1 MRKAILLGIISS
13 FFFAFTFILNK
24 SMEVSGGSWIW
35 SGVLRYAF
43 MLPLLFIMVSI
54 RGEFGQVLKDIKE
67 TPVHWFIWSTVGF
80 GFFYAPICLAAVY
93 APSWIVAGTWQF
105 TIVAGILLSPLFF
118 KTVETEKRVIRE
130 RLKIPKRPLIM
141 SLIILFGIFLI
152 QIQDMNI
159 GESSKG
165 FKGIIFVIIAAFAY
179 PLGNRKMME
188 GCGERLNTV
197 QRVFGMT
204 LCSMPFWIILSIYGT
219 LTVGLPGKAQII
231 QSIIVALCSGVIATL
246 LFFKATDMVKS
257 DPNKLAIIEAT
268 QCGEVIFTVL
278 GGVLILNDTL
288 PTIVGWS
295 GLLLV
300 VIGMILN
307 STISNK

>member
-67 TPVHWFIWSTVGF
+67 TPVQSTVGF

-93 APSWIVAGTWQF
+93 APSWIVAG
-105 TIVAGILLSPLFF
+105 ILLSPLFF
-118 KTVETEKRVIRE
+118 KTVETENGVIRE

-165 FKGIIFVIIAAFAY
+165 FKGIIFVIIAAFSY